1 MADKKLNFEAS
12 LARLEEIL
20 HTLESGEGSL
30 DDMLKFYGEGVG
42 LIRTCNEALE
52 KAELSVKALQMT
64 PDGVALTDFKAQ
76 ED

>member
-20 HTLESGEGSL
+20 QTLEHGEGSL
-30 DDMLKFYGEGVG
+30 DDMLKLYEEGVG
-42 LIRTCNEALE
+42 LIRVCNTALE

>member
-12 LARLEEIL
+12 LVRLEEIL

-30 DDMLKFYGEGVG
+30 DDMLKLYGEGVG

-52 KAELSVKALQMT
+52 KAELSVKMLQMT

>member
-12 LARLEEIL
+12 LARLEQIL
-20 HTLESGEGSL
+20 QALESGEGSL
-30 DDMLKFYGEGVG
+30 DDMLKLYGEGVG

-64 PDGVALTDFKAQ
+64 PDGVSLADFKAQ

>member
-20 HTLESGEGSL
+20 QTLESGEGSL
-30 DDMLKFYGEGVG
+30 DDMLKLYGEGVG

-52 KAELSVKALQMT
+52 KAELSVKMLRMT